1 MNKRKDEI
9 NPEMAENVRI
19 ILLKRRKE
27 KNKKSINNNSIRK
40 DSKGDAIKKYF
51 DDKLILTN
59 FLFELL
65 FIYLNILQI
74 TSPYHFQ
81 N

>member
-27 KNKKSINNNSIRK
+27 KNKKSINNNNIRRV
-40 DSKGDAIKKYF
+40 
-51 DDKLILTN
+51 
-59 FLFELL
+59 LL
-65 FIYLNILQI
+65 KNILMI
-74 TSPYHFQ
+74 